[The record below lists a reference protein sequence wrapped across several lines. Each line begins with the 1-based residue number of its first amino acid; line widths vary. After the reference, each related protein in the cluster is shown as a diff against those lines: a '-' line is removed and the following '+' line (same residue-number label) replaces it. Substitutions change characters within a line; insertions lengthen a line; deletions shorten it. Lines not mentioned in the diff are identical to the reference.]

1 MAREG
6 KAYLTE
12 LVESVICVP
21 DAFRI
26 RCGNDNF
33 IFSIQSKNQETNDYF
48 AISAIYDTICTID
61 SAIKFAFAEAI
72 AIDLPESLD
81 TYNPFSQI
89 GEDERIAIYHVE
101 NIVFRV
107 SILWDMLAQLCN
119 IIYQTKVDLKKLHCG
134 RYFDAFSKGDK
145 SFEFAKEVNDYL
157 EEKEDTSID
166 ANPWPGNHAFLANYR
181 NQMTHRVS
189 PFISSISTFG
199 HTLRPPTMYLLHR
212 AVEDYY
218 KVSSFLCRLVNQ
230 YLDEHQNWLPFG
242 LEKSEEDE

>member
-1 MAREG
+1 MRF
-6 KAYLTE
+6 L
-12 LVESVICVP
+12 
-21 DAFRI
+21 R
-26 RCGNDNF
+26 
-33 IFSIQSKNQETNDYF
+33 
-48 AISAIYDTICTID
+48 
-61 SAIKFAFAEAI
+61 
-72 AIDLPESLD
+72 
-81 TYNPFSQI
+81 
-89 GEDERIAIYHVE
+89 
-101 NIVFRV
+101 
-107 SILWDMLAQLCN
+107 
-119 IIYQTKVDLKKLHCG
+119 
-134 RYFDAFSKGDK
+134 GDK

-189 PFISSISTFG
+189 PSISSISTFG
-199 HTLRPPTMYLLHR
+199 YTLRPPTMYLLHR